1 MTIHAS
7 GSPIYMSEIN
17 TELGKAAT
25 AGITLNDS
33 NVRVLLGRPT
43 AATSIDLAMAYSKS
57 DRTAISLYA
66 TNVNDYNVW
75 NNRGGTYRA
84 GKSDIT
90 LTVTGTVSAS
100 STGVY
105 ALDTGTGWTSGD
117 TITIVNNGTII
128 GATGATGAYGT
139 GGAGGRGRPIA
150 TGSATAGNPGSAGGA
165 GGTGGPSLFAQWPI
179 RMYNNGSIYGGNGG
193 AGGLGGGG
201 GGGGGDKRSYYCA
214 ANSTTYLGSGG
225 NGGTGQGP
233 SAATAGSAGSGSTS
247 GACGVIH
254 GYSGGS
260 GGAYGNSG
268 AVGLGTSG
276 AAGGAAGPTGSAGA
290 RGAYVV
296 GYGNVTWVV
305 AGTLA
310 GSAS

>member
-17 TELGKAAT
+17 TELGKAAS

-57 DRTAISLYA
+57 DRTIINLSAA
-66 TNVNDYNVW
+66 NVNDYNIW
-75 NNRGGTYRA
+75 NNRGGAYRA

-105 ALDTGTGWTSGD
+105 ALDTGTGWTAGD

-139 GGAGGRGRPIA
+139 GGGGGAGRP
-150 TGSATAGNPGSAGGA
+150 TMSGSAGAGNPGSAGGA
-165 GGTGGPSLFAQWPI
+165 GGTGGPSLLAQWPI
-179 RMYNNGSIYGGNGG
+179 RMYNNGYIYGGNGG

-201 GGGGGDKRSYYCA
+201 GGGGGDKGLYLCA
-214 ANSTTYLGSGG
+214 ADGTTYIGRGG
-225 NGGTGQGP
+225 AGGTGQGP
-233 SAATAGSAGSGSTS
+233 SAATAGSAGSGSSS
-247 GACGVIH
+247 GACGVIYGH
-254 GYSGGS
+254 TGGS

-268 AVGLGTSG
+268 AAGLGTSG
-276 AAGGAAGPTGSAGA
+276 AAGGAAGATGSVGA
-290 RGAYVV
+290 RGAYVT
-296 GYGNVTWVV
+296 GYGNVTWAV
-305 AGTLA
+305 AGARA